1 MINNGRSSDSLSFW
15 IDIVWLLK
23 LKFEYCY
30 LITFKI
36 FLSFKILES
45 FVFQIVLFQL
55 YIKIDKIKKETT
67 KIIIK
72 I

>member
-1 MINNGRSSDSLSFW
+1 MINNGRSSDSLSSW